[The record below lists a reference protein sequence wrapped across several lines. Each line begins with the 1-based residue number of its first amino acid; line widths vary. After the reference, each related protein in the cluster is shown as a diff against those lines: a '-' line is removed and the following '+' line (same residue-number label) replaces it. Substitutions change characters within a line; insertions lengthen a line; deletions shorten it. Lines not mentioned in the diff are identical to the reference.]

1 MKKVFLM
8 PLALLSVLLLFVSC
22 ETDSGGGS
30 DGLVITLDKTSYT
43 YSSSNPKLK
52 LESDNY
58 SSYKDKLDIIIVN
71 ESTEEEEISFNLEKN
86 DKWERWDLELT
97 GVDKT
102 RTCEY
107 TLYYGTDANQ
117 TVSSRSKLAFTVTVG
132 SSTTTY
138 VTPVI
143 TTQPVG
149 AEYNKGATA
158 DALTVVAECSDGLK
172 YQWYKNGSAIS
183 AATDTSYTPTADGK
197 YYVRVSNSKNSNYY
211 VDSDTVSITFIN
223 TNVAAPTIT
232 LNSSSAK
239 YDSISSASALSA
251 TITGGSGTL
260 HVQWYKNGAAFG
272 DEKTSTESS
281 YTTTVTPDAFTTY
294 YVVAWNEST
303 SDGNSA
309 TTTSDVITISESTI
323 VITITPDWS
332 GSSATLGTTLS
343 VTATTNVESTISYQ
357 WYKHDSQSSSD
368 VPDQSIGATSKS
380 FTPTEAGTYFCRV
393 TAVSKA
399 TGTQKTSDSGNCYVE
414 SNDSTDETGTGGI
427 NIDFGSSN

>member
-8 PLALLSVLLLFVSC
+8 PLALLSALLLFVSC

-58 SSYKDKLDIIIVN
+58 SSYKDKLVVYVDN
-71 ESTEEEEISFNLEKN
+71 ETTDEEAIDCILNKN
-86 DKWERWDLELT
+86 DTRERWDLELT
-97 GVDKT
+97 GVNKT

-107 TLYYGTDANQ
+107 TLYYGTEGQ
-117 TVSSRSKLAFTVTVG
+117 TLKSMSKLAFTVTVG

-149 AEYNKGATA
+149 AEYNIGDSA

-223 TNVAAPTIT
+223 PNVAAPTIT

-272 DEKTSTESS
+272 DEETSTESS
-281 YTTTVTPDAFTTY
+281 CTTSVTPDAFTTY

-303 SDGNSA
+303 SDGKSA

-368 VPDQSIGATSKS
+368 VPDQSIGATSAS
-380 FTPTEAGTYFCRV
+380 FTPTEAGTYFCQV

-399 TGTQKTSDSGNCYVE
+399 TGTQKTSDSEYCSVE